1 MNGIS
6 NKTKKLIYDFSR
18 KLTLEYPKD
27 EITGESTA
35 HMSCYVPDDIKID
48 RSNGNDFILYDK
60 YYWLYLKVLAGLRGE
75 IVLEYL
81 KDRELEDAFW
91 HFTCEIIADY
101 QIYTDSTKLKQKI
114 EAFLESLSKP
124 LEDYEVLIPILNL
137 DVKDSEFKFGDI
149 ILKKLKGPFLEE
161 FGIKNESN
169 AFNDNIFEKIVDKT
183 GAIILEKG
191 NSSELVIKRAKS
203 KADFIIRIL
212 QTSISTNHKDI
223 LYDNNLLFEQGE
235 FIVYRTKIIPSFVG
249 VQYKRKYEPIL
260 TEIGKDYGESI
271 NKFISNISEVLEK
284 GKLESDLRKRF
295 VRALTWIGRGIEE
308 EDSDIKIIFL
318 STALETILTIF
329 NDKRKGEALASRMLL
344 LNTIV
349 DKGFIHPSNVL
360 FIYEL
365 RSEIVHG
372 SKLGT
377 ASKKEYFTMLHVTI
391 ETLINSI
398 EVIRSKGLKS
408 HTEFIATLDSH
419 DKREQV
425 INWLNKQTDVRA
437 SQIKKHME
445 LIPPK
450 CISAAEKKS

>member
-1 MNGIS
+1 MSEIS
-6 NKTKKLIYDFSR
+6 KTTKKLIYDFSR

-35 HMSCYVPDDIKID
+35 YMSYYVPDDIKID
-48 RSNGNDFILYDK
+48 RSNGNDFILYDE
-60 YYWLYLKVLAGLRGE
+60 YYWLYHQVLAELKGE

-101 QIYTDSTKLKQKI
+101 QIYKDSKKLKQKI
-114 EAFLESLSKP
+114 DAFLHSLSKP

-149 ILKKLKGPFLEE
+149 ILKKLKGLFLEE

-169 AFNDNIFEKIVDKT
+169 AFKDNIFEKIVDKT
-183 GAIILEKG
+183 GAIILVKG
-191 NSSELVIKRAKS
+191 NSPELVVKRAKI
-203 KADFIIRIL
+203 KADLIIRIL

-235 FIVYRTKIIPSFVG
+235 FIVHRRKIIPSFVG

-260 TEIGKDYGESI
+260 TEIGKDYAESI
-271 NKFISNISEVLEK
+271 NKFISNISEMLEE
-284 GKLESDLRKRF
+284 GKLESKLRDRF

-318 STALETILTIF
+318 STALETILTTF
-329 NDKRKGEALASRMLL
+329 NDGRKGEALASRMLL

-349 DKGFIHPSNVL
+349 DKGFRHPANVL

-377 ASKKEYFTMLHVTI
+377 ASNKEYFTMLHVTI

-408 HTEFIATLDSH
+408 HTKFIATLDSH

-425 INWLNKQTDVRA
+425 INWLKKQSDDR
-437 SQIKKHME
+437 SSKIKEHME
-445 LIPPK
+445 KNLPK
-450 CISAAEKKS
+450 CISAPEKMS

>member
-1 MNGIS
+1 MW
-6 NKTKKLIYDFSR
+6 
-18 KLTLEYPKD
+18 E
-27 EITGESTA
+27 
-35 HMSCYVPDDIKID
+35 VKIILSHS

-101 QIYTDSTKLKQKI
+101 QIYKDSKKIKTKI
-114 EAFLESLSKP
+114 EAFLDSLSKP

-191 NSSELVIKRAKS
+191 NNSELVVKRAKS

-223 LYDNNLLFEQGE
+223 LYDNNLMFEQGE
-235 FIVYRTKIIPSFVG
+235 FIVYRRKIIPLFVG

-260 TEIGKDYGESI
+260 TEIGIDYAESI
-271 NKFISNISEVLEK
+271 NKFISNISEMLEE
-284 GKLESDLRKRF
+284 GKLESKLRDRF

-318 STALETILTIF
+318 STALETILTTF
-329 NDKRKGEALASRMLL
+329 NDGRKGEALASRMLL

-349 DKGFIHPSNVL
+349 DKGFRHPANVL
-360 FIYEL
+360 LIYEL
-365 RSEIVHG
+365 RSDIVHG

-377 ASKKEYFTMLHVTI
+377 ASNKEYFTMLHVTI

-408 HTEFIATLDSH
+408 HTKFIATLDYH

-425 INWLNKQTDVRA
+425 INWLNKQTDVR
-437 SQIKKHME
+437 SSKIKKHME

-450 CISAAEKKS
+450 CISAAEK

>member
-6 NKTKKLIYDFSR
+6 NKTKKIIYDFSR

-27 EITGESTA
+27 KITGESTA
-35 HMSCYVPDDIKID
+35 YMSCYVPDDIKID
-48 RSNGNDFILYDK
+48 RSNGNEFILYDE
-60 YYWLYLKVLAGLRGE
+60 YYWLYHKVLAGLKGE

-101 QIYTDSTKLKQKI
+101 QIYKDSKKSKQKI
-114 EAFLESLSKP
+114 EAFSDSLSKP

-191 NSSELVIKRAKS
+191 NSLELVVKRAKS

-212 QTSISTNHKDI
+212 QTSISTNHREV

-235 FIVYRTKIIPSFVG
+235 FIVHRRKIIPSFVG

-260 TEIGKDYGESI
+260 TEIGKDYAESI
-271 NKFISNISEVLEK
+271 NKFISNISEMLE
-284 GKLESDLRKRF
+284 GKLESKLRDRF

-318 STALETILTIF
+318 STALETILTTI
-329 NDKRKGEALASRMLL
+329 NDGRKGEALASRMLL

-349 DKGFIHPSNVL
+349 NKGFIHPANVL
-360 FIYEL
+360 FIYER

-372 SKLGT
+372 SNLGIG
-377 ASKKEYFTMLHVTI
+377 SNKEYSTMLHVTI

-408 HTEFIATLDSH
+408 HTEFIATLDYH

-425 INWLNKQTDVRA
+425 INWLNKQTDVRS